1 MRHLPVR
8 LLVIPV
14 LLSSL
19 VAAGCSSSR
28 DERAAYD
35 ERQTIRN
42 NGQSQANQAAN
53 QGTSD
58 LNQATAP
65 GK

>member
-8 LLVIPV
+8 LLVVPV

-19 VAAGCSSSR
+19 IVAGCSSSR

-35 ERQTIRN
+35 ERQTIRS
-42 NGQSQANQAAN
+42 NGQDHANQAAN
-53 QGTSD
+53 QGASD